1 MPTSV
6 FVFTYKSE
14 APWIG
19 KEKVQLSLFADSM
32 IISVG
37 YLMEFT
43 KKATKINQQVYQGC
57 KINFKKSIV
66 YHNEEP
72 KLKRF
77 KIPLTRLEKK

>member
-19 KEKVQLSLFADSM
+19 KEDIQLFLFADSM
-32 IISVG
+32 IICVG

-43 KKATKINQQVYQGC
+43 KKKPLKLINKFIKDVTSTLKSQWYTITKNQ
-57 KINFKKSIV
+57 N
-66 YHNEEP
+66 
-72 KLKRF
+72 
-77 KIPLTRLEKK
+77 